1 MNSTRT
7 FNAIAATILF
17 ACTLGVLV
25 AIGTFGAVRMMEQM
39 GEGLSLLPPRWA
51 ENNFSLMLEISVAAA
66 IPVALWFVAWFY
78 RKAIRA
84 ENSLDGYKYN
94 PPKTG
99 GGK

>member
-1 MNSTRT
+1 MNSTCT
-7 FNAIAATILF
+7 FNVIAATILF

-25 AIGTFGAVRMMEQM
+25 AIGTFGVVRMMEQM
-39 GEGLSLLPPRWA
+39 GEGLSLLAPRWA

-84 ENSLDGYKYN
+84 EMSLVGYKYT

>member
-1 MNSTRT
+1 
-7 FNAIAATILF
+7 
-17 ACTLGVLV
+17 
-25 AIGTFGAVRMMEQM
+25 
-39 GEGLSLLPPRWA
+39 
-51 ENNFSLMLEISVAAA
+51 MLEISVAAA

-84 ENSLDGYKYN
+84 EMSLVGYKYN